1 MKTISRWSF
10 RLLRWLIVIV
20 VLSWLISRLDLLWP
34 WVIESTYERI
44 QGDPDF
50 DSRLVG
56 YAVLGQRAESVLKT
70 VAPGSKPLYDL
81 ISVAK
86 NNENTWKLLTGTLER
101 NAPGTGI
108 ALDALALV
116 VEKAAKLTDSFHNAQ
131 QLTEVA
137 SAITNFRLN
146 PSQAS
151 LTILGEQCG
160 GPGAQALSD
169 IRLDVDA
176 LADGVR
182 SLNLNFARLMEQ
194 LGRAG
199 NSSGLDAQL
208 ARALYSSLLALQQ
221 PLMEFDH
228 DVQSLRSDLGR
239 DLDTMQSIQ
248 WRVILVTKADE
259 VISGIP
265 GLATIRGWARTVW
278 NSLHLALYVAVALL
292 VSGLAFN
299 VGDWYDRRRARRK
312 QPEIRV
318 IMQQPPAPR
327 PEPVSSS
334 DVGTRESQPRTEPA
348 TRRVQP
354 PAPPLVTTRSSRR
367 AVLKGS
373 LVRQSGP
380 GTGQAIPLPSQGKV
394 TLGSGPGNEVKV
406 TGTAVSTYHAAICA
420 ARTCYFVQDLES
432 TGGTFVNGERLSGA
446 RRLQSG
452 DIISIGDEDLEFM
465 EGS

>member
-299 VGDWYDRRRARRK
+299 VGDWYDRRSCNSLRHLGQNRSVPVMWGRGSRS
-312 QPEIRV
+312 PERSLLHV
-318 IMQQPPAPR
+318 ACSHQLLRWSLPGLRGVLCSKAPLC
-327 PEPVSSS
+327 
-334 DVGTRESQPRTEPA
+334 A
-348 TRRVQP
+348 
-354 PAPPLVTTRSSRR
+354 R
-367 AVLKGS
+367 AVLE
-373 LVRQSGP
+373 LVKLFRC
-380 GTGQAIPLPSQGKV
+380 PLRARLPW
-394 TLGSGPGNEVKV
+394 
-406 TGTAVSTYHAAICA
+406 AV
-420 ARTCYFVQDLES
+420 DL
-432 TGGTFVNGERLSGA
+432 A
-446 RRLQSG
+446 
-452 DIISIGDEDLEFM
+452 M
-465 EGS
+465 K